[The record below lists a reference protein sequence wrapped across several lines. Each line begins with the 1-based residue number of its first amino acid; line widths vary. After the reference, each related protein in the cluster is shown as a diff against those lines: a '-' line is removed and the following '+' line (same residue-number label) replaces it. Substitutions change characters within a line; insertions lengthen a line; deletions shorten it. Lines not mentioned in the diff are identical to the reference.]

1 MIWVAGKLLYYNM
14 LVVESTF
21 VPFITVLNRDFSSA
35 GLIWVEIKQLWDVGI
50 YEYLHDMWNFLDFIT
65 NSLYIAV
72 IILRLV
78 AFWQVL

>member
-1 MIWVAGKLLYYNM
+1 M
-14 LVVESTF
+14 
-21 VPFITVLNRDFSSA
+21 
-35 GLIWVEIKQLWDVGI
+35 GI

-78 AFWQVL
+78 AYWQVRLV